1 MSDNPDIFEDDE
13 TEPQRNPLR
22 DQLKA
27 KEKRLA
33 ELERELQ
40 EVSDAKRELAFVK
53 AGIDLANPA
62 SKYFVKAY
70 DGDLDPDAIRNAALE
85 AHLMSSPNSPSDD
98 EKDAWNRSNKV
109 ANGAGSPPPPV
120 SIEARLSKAKSE
132 REVMEILAEA
142 EASR

>member
-70 DGDLDPDAIRNAALE
+70 DGELDPEAIRNAALE
-85 AHLMSSPNSPSDD
+85 AHLMSSPDSPSDD